1 MASDDTTTAT
11 SARVSLREI
20 TKAFAGIPALK
31 GVDLE
36 VRAAEIH
43 ALCGE
48 NGAGK
53 STLIGILGGVLRPDS
68 GTIELEGETVRFRDP
83 ADALAR
89 GVAVIHQ
96 ECRLVDTMTVA
107 ENVMLGD
114 EPHRGAWIDRAAIR
128 REAKTRLET
137 LGFAIDPKRNAG
149 SLPVGARQ
157 LVEIAKAIGREA
169 RVLVLDEPTAALTR
183 AEAARLFD
191 VLADLKRRGLA
202 IVFISHHLDDVQR
215 VSDRITVLRDG
226 RRVGTWNTDDL
237 PADKLMTVMVGSVVD
252 HRRGVPRVSSA
263 TPILQVENAT
273 AETFHDVNLTIHPG
287 EILGLSGLAGAGH
300 EELASALF
308 GSRRLRSGRFL
319 LDGKPFAPGHPS
331 EARRAG
337 IGSVPADR
345 RREGLVATAGVGD
358 NATLAILPRLSR
370 IGWVDRARRRRE
382 AVDACREFE
391 VTCASID
398 QAVLTLSGGNQ
409 QKTLL
414 ARWCLTNPRVL
425 ILNEP
430 TRGIDVRTREAIHRK
445 IETLA
450 DAGLAIV
457 LVTADTQELLRLA
470 DRLVI
475 FRAGT
480 IVRDIAASGA
490 DEQNVL
496 AAMIDDPRKGAGS

>member
-1 MASDDTTTAT
+1 MASDDTTTT
-11 SARVSLREI
+11 TGARVSLRQI
-20 TKAFAGIPALK
+20 TKAFAGVPALK

-36 VRAAEIH
+36 VRAGEIH

-53 STLIGILGGVLRPDS
+53 STLIGILGGVIRPDS

-114 EPHRGAWIDRAAIR
+114 EPHIGAWVDRAAIR
-128 REAKTRLET
+128 REAKTRLEA

-169 RVLVLDEPTAALTR
+169 RVLVLDEPTAALTK

-226 RRVGTWNTDDL
+226 RRVGTWNTCDL
-237 PADKLMTVMVGSVVD
+237 PPEQLMTAMVGSVVD
-252 HRRGVPRVSSA
+252 HRRGEPRVSDA
-263 TPILQVENAT
+263 TPILLVENAT
-273 AETFHDVNLTIHPG
+273 GETFHDVNLAIRPG
-287 EILGLSGLAGAGH
+287 EILGLTGLTGAGH
-300 EELASALF
+300 EELASAIF
-308 GSRRLRSGRFL
+308 GSSRLRSGLFL
-319 LDGKPFAPGHPS
+319 FDGKPFAPGHPS
-331 EARRAG
+331 DARRAG

-370 IGWVDRARRRRE
+370 IGWVNRGRRHRE
-382 AVDACREFE
+382 AAEACREFE
-391 VTCASID
+391 VACARINQD
-398 QAVLTLSGGNQ
+398 VLTLSGGNQ
-409 QKTLL
+409 QKVLL
-414 ARWCLTNPRVL
+414 ARWCLTSPRVL

-430 TRGIDVRTREAIHRK
+430 TRGIDVRTREAIHRR
-445 IETLA
+445 IEALA
-450 DAGLAIV
+450 HQGLAIV
-457 LVTADTQELLRLA
+457 LVTSDTQELLRLA

-475 FRAGT
+475 FREGL

-490 DEQNVL
+490 GEQAVL
-496 AAMIDDPRKGAGS
+496 AAMIDDPGKGAGS